1 MNTTKNIIDLKY
13 FIVVLCLLLI
23 GCNINTDKSKADPFV
38 YVYEDQKTKN
48 DFNFLFE
55 HISDLQKENV
65 LVGAEILIIRND
77 TIKLHDVV
85 GWSDKEKGIK
95 LRKNSIYRIR
105 SMTKPIVATAIL
117 ILLDESKLS
126 LEDKVASYIPAFD
139 NPKSREI
146 TIQQLLTHTSGLK
159 SHDYEGIGLSKEPFE
174 FETLREVVDEIGN
187 IGVLQ
192 EPGKFYYSGSGI
204 ATLTELISII
214 SGNPAEEF
222 IHQRI
227 FQPLMMSDSYTS
239 FRPGVDWASNLNPT
253 YKWNDSIDDFTQY
266 WNAELEPEY
275 KYFRGHGGV
284 YTTAMDYANFL
295 SMYLNNGKFNNKQ
308 ILSEGIMAKAQS
320 ILVPLPLKAPQ
331 SHQSLAWKIQ
341 ISDTLSKDIG
351 YYKHGGSDGTLAYA
365 YPKENT
371 IAIYFNQSRNHPR
384 FIFEDLLSITPPYD
398 VYRKWNYNN
407 EYLDQWKEVLNR
419 KANDASKPAIE
430 NAEVLIGKYT
440 CTTNSEFDSEII
452 LKNGQLVIKNLN
464 SGYETILHYYQE
476 NEFIC
481 RFRPPPDGFI
491 SKVTFKSVENE
502 INSFS
507 LEWLNRTK
515 FQFEKIK

>member
-1 MNTTKNIIDLKY
+1 M
-13 FIVVLCLLLI
+13 VVLSLLLI
-23 GCNINTDKSKADPFV
+23 GCNENTDKSNSDSF
-38 YVYEDQKTKN
+38 YYLTEDQKVN
-48 DFNFLFE
+48 DDFSFLFE
-55 HISDLQKENV
+55 HISDLQRENV

-77 TIKLHDVV
+77 TIQLHDVV

-139 NPKSREI
+139 NPRSREI
-146 TIQQLLTHTSGLK
+146 TVQQLLTHTSGLK
-159 SHDYEGIGLSKEPFE
+159 SHDYEEIGLSKEPFE

-187 IGVLQ
+187 IGVLG
-192 EPGKFYYSGSGI
+192 EPGEFYYSGSGI
-204 ATLTELISII
+204 ATLTELITII

-239 FRPGVDWASNLNPT
+239 FRPDVEWASKLNPT
-253 YKWNDSIDDFTQY
+253 YKWNDSINDFTQY

-275 KYFRGHGGV
+275 KYFRGHGGI

-320 ILVPLPLKAPQ
+320 ILVPLSLKAPQ
-331 SHQSLAWKIQ
+331 SHQSLAWKTQ
-341 ISDTLSKDIG
+341 ISDTLSKAIG

-365 YPKENT
+365 YPNENT
-371 IAIYFNQSRNHPR
+371 IALYFNQSRNHPR
-384 FIFEDLLSITPPYD
+384 FIFEDLLSITPSYD

-407 EYLDQWKEVLNR
+407 EYLDQWKEVLMR
-419 KANDASKPAIE
+419 EIDKASKTASE
-430 NAEVLIGKYT
+430 NAKVFLGKYN

-452 LKNGQLVIKNLN
+452 LKNGQLVLKNLK
-464 SGYETILHYYQE
+464 SGYEAKLNYYE
-476 NEFIC
+476 GNEFIC

-491 SKVTFKSVENE
+491 SKLKFKSVEND

-507 LEWLNRTK
+507 LEWLNKTK